1 MIPQYGELNRI
12 YSDFIVSHTF
22 SFDKQKFITNFYK
35 QYNDTKAFEAAILE
49 LVLDKQKEQYTL
61 ILDSLRAEIEKNM
74 MLYEKYPLLDDE
86 IISRVCYHFADRY
99 NIDIEEQLE
108 VTQKL
113 NKPLNEAYN
122 RYDSIDYREHTAEE
136 EKQAEKEYERCK
148 AEYEKEKEELDKLY
162 ELQKQARKE
171 AFQYI
176 ENCCGDIYKL
186 SFHFME
192 ILAKYIPVAKDKP
205 EELTKPS
212 EPDMQ
217 EEAPKEEQHE
227 YFDMELLSHVYTT
240 CVGEQFE
247 NISEYD
253 FYACMNL
260 HPGKCKLKIKT
271 REKIRVCYLIFL
283 MGEQL
288 PKLDREN
295 WKKNI
300 LKMLDIEENYYK
312 SKYKEPVSDFP
323 SDSNQKFA
331 KEMDLQELLSKP
343 VWQMTGEEFIFL
355 SKHASRQ
362 TETQPQPITDTE
374 RKYVYGILGI
384 AKLFGCSLPTANRIK
399 KSGKIDKAI
408 TQIGRKIIV
417 DVELALEL
425 AGKKTG
431 GRK

>member
-35 QYNDTKAFEAAILE
+35 QYNDTKVFEAAILE

-108 VTQKL
+108 VTQRL

-122 RYDSIDYREHTAEE
+122 RYDSIGYREHTAEE

-148 AEYEKEKEELDKLY
+148 AEYDKEKKELDKLY
-162 ELQKQARKE
+162 ELQKQDRKE
-171 AFQYI
+171 AFQYT
-176 ENCCGDIYKL
+176 ENLSGDVYRL
-186 SFHFME
+186 SLLFME
-192 ILAKYIPVAKDKP
+192 ILKKYLPDDV
-205 EELTKPS
+205 EEKQ
-212 EPDMQ
+212 Q
-217 EEAPKEEQHE
+217 EEPAKQDEVQETSEEEHE
-227 YFDMELLSHVYTT
+227 YFDMKLLSFIHKS

-247 NISEYD
+247 NITAPD
-253 FYACMNL
+253 FYANINL
-260 HPGKCKLKIKT
+260 HPCKNRLKIKA

-283 MGEQL
+283 MSE
-288 PKLDREN
+288 KLSKQYRDEWRD
-295 WKKNI
+295 KI
-300 LKMLDIEENYYK
+300 LKLLDIDENYYR

-331 KEMDLQELLSKP
+331 KEMKC
-343 VWQMTGEEFIFL
+343 IFNL
-355 SKHASRQ
+355 NK
-362 TETQPQPITDTE
+362 
-374 RKYVYGILGI
+374 
-384 AKLFGCSLPTANRIK
+384 
-399 KSGKIDKAI
+399 
-408 TQIGRKIIV
+408 
-417 DVELALEL
+417 
-425 AGKKTG
+425 
-431 GRK
+431 

>member
-1 MIPQYGELNRI
+1 MAGEILIMIPQYGELNRI

-108 VTQKL
+108 VTQRL

-122 RYDSIDYREHTAEE
+122 RYDSIGYREHTAEE

-148 AEYEKEKEELDKLY
+148 AEYEKEKEELDRLY
-162 ELQKQARKE
+162 ELERQARKE

-176 ENCCGDIYKL
+176 ENCCGGIYKL

-192 ILAKYIPVAKDKP
+192 ILAKYIPVEKDKP
-205 EELTKPS
+205 DEPS
-212 EPDMQ
+212 KQ
-217 EEAPKEEQHE
+217 EKQQDAPKEQSEF
-227 YFDMELLSHVYTT
+227 FDAELLSLIHKV

-247 NISEYD
+247 DIATQD
-253 FYACMNL
+253 FYANMNL
-260 HPGKCKLKIKT
+260 SSCKKELKIKA

-283 MGEQL
+283 MSERL
-288 PKLDREN
+288 PKQDRDK
-295 WKKNI
+295 WKNI
-300 LKMLDIEENYYK
+300 ILKQLDIDENYYK

-331 KEMDLQELLSKP
+331 KEMDA
-343 VWQMTGEEFIFL
+343 IF
-355 SKHASRQ
+355 R
-362 TETQPQPITDTE
+362 
-374 RKYVYGILGI
+374 
-384 AKLFGCSLPTANRIK
+384 
-399 KSGKIDKAI
+399 
-408 TQIGRKIIV
+408 
-417 DVELALEL
+417 
-425 AGKKTG
+425 
-431 GRK
+431 